1 MVQIRGGLY
10 IQILYKM
17 VVILMLELNEV
28 HGEIVFI
35 LYMKPTNV
43 LRIRYNSC
51 DNDVKYGF

>member
-1 MVQIRGGLY
+1 MVQIRGGLN